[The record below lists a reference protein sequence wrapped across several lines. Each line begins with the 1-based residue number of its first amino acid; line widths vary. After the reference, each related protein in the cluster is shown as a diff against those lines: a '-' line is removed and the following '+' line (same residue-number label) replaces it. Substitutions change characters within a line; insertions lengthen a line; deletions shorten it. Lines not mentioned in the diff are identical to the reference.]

1 MDSIKGIMQK
11 VKIPEVTRVV
21 PKSQAE
27 NGNNLKAIKKNLEE
41 RMNEKV
47 KVYGFIGMEVYDLA
61 KENKI
66 EIAEIRAYIEKMDAI
81 DAEIQALEKQRAEL
95 ERKGTGKNICSCGYK
110 LKPEDRFCPN
120 CGEVIEKDTVTCSCG
135 NELSKELKFCN
146 VCGKR
151 VEDIVNTRE
160 PVKAS
165 VMKECICGAKVPQG
179 QFMCLECG
187 RKVED

>member
-1 MDSIKGIMQK
+1 MDNIKEIMQK
-11 VKIPEVTRVV
+11 VKIPEAIRAV

-27 NGNNLKAIKKNLEE
+27 NGNSLKAVKKNLEE
-41 RMNEKV
+41 KMNEKV
-47 KVYGFIGMEVYDLA
+47 KVYGFIGMEVYDLT

-66 EIAEIRAYIEKMDAI
+66 DIAEIKAYIEKMDAI
-81 DAEIQALEKQRAEL
+81 DSEIQALEKQKAEL
-95 ERKGTGKNICSCGYK
+95 ERKGAGKNVCICGYK

-120 CGEVIEKDTVTCSCG
+120 CGEVVEKDTVTCLCG
-135 NELSKELKFCN
+135 NELSKDLKFCN

-151 VEDIVNTRE
+151 VEDIINSHE
-160 PVKAS
+160 PAKTV

-187 RKVED
+187 RKIED